1 MKADAYFKTHLYCIK
16 KSNHS
21 AEVVVFFYNGQ
32 CTKVIFVNSH
42 TKKKKIQIDFILFN
56 YRSQLDIIVI

>member
-32 CTKVIFVNSH
+32 CTKVIFVNIVIQ
-42 TKKKKIQIDFILFN
+42 KKIILFITEAN
-56 YRSQLDIIVI
+56 